1 MKTTMIIDAHH
12 HLWRYSSEEYP
23 WIGEGDLALRRDFG
37 LPELHAEL
45 DAAGVSG
52 TIAVQARQSLEET
65 RWLLELAADS
75 GRIFGVVGWAP
86 IAEPGIG
93 DLLDSLGEPR
103 LVALRHVV
111 QDEADPEFL
120 LRPDFARGLAA
131 LPSRCIAYDLLIKPA
146 QLPMAIACIDAH
158 PMLRF
163 VLDHAAK
170 PDFSGGAPA
179 FESWARDMRALAKRP
194 NAYCKLSGLAL
205 ESGPLWSVEMLQ
217 PVFNLLLESFGPSRL
232 LFGSDWPVCLLATSY
247 LQWLEAFRVLIETLS
262 ETEKASVLGQ
272 SAIKAYRLEDLR

>member
-12 HLWRYSSEEYP
+12 HLWRYSPGEYP
-23 WIGEGDLALRRDFG
+23 WISEGDHAIGRDFG
-37 LPELHAEL
+37 LSELHAEL
-45 DAAGVSG
+45 DAAGVAG
-52 TIAVQARQSLEET
+52 TIAVQARQSLDET
-65 RWLLELAADS
+65 RWLLDLAAAS

-111 QDEADPEFL
+111 QDEADPDFL
-120 LRPDFARGLAA
+120 LRPAFARGLAA
-131 LPSRCIAYDLLIKPA
+131 LPARCLAYDLLVKPG
-146 QLPMAIACIDAH
+146 QLPMVIACVDDH

-163 VLDHAAK
+163 VVDHAAK

-179 FESWARDMRALAKRP
+179 FESWARDMRALAERP
-194 NAYCKLSGLAL
+194 NVYCKLSGLAL
-205 ESGPLWSVEMLQ
+205 EAGPAWSVEMLR
-217 PVFNLLLESFGPSRL
+217 PVFDLLLECFGPSRL
-232 LFGSDWPVCLLATSY
+232 LFGSDWPVCLLVTSY
-247 LQWLEAFRVLIETLS
+247 IQWLATIGVLIETLT

-272 SAIKAYRLEDLR
+272 SARRAYRLEVLQ